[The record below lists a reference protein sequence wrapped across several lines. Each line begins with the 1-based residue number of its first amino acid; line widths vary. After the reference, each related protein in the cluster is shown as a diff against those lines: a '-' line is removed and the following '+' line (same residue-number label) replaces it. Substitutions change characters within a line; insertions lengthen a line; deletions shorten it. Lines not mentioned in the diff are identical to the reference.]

1 MNQTITGAKTDQE
14 LVVSWLHSKPSK
26 LTRHRYLKNYEQFI
40 KFTDVSIGEAKVE
53 QIQDFLRMLE
63 MKGYKPATICQKL
76 SSIKFLFTYAVTVG
90 YISISPCVV
99 VKSPVVHNQISTK
112 LLTLDDVK
120 LLVAGAKN
128 ERDRLMIK
136 LLFGL
141 GLRVSELVKIRWDDF
156 YVLGSGEVKV
166 RIIGKGNKLRELLV
180 PYSLYEELLGIREED
195 NPWVFHAWSHPRPL
209 KTNAVFYVLKKIATV
224 VGVNPDISAHWLRHS
239 HATESLRKGCDLC
252 LLMQSLGH
260 SSISTTQKYLCLR
273 ETEGSAS
280 YIDI

>member
-40 KFTDVSIGEAKVE
+40 KFAEVSIGEAKVE

-63 MKGYKPATICQKL
+63 MKGYKPATISQKL
-76 SSIKFLFTYAVTVG
+76 SSIKSLFTYAVTVG

-99 VKSPVVHNQISTK
+99 VKSPMVHNQISTK

-120 LLVAGAKN
+120 LLVEGAKN

-166 RIIGKGNKLRELLV
+166 RIIGKG
-180 PYSLYEELLGIREED
+180 D
-195 NPWVFHAWSHPRPL
+195 
-209 KTNAVFYVLKKIATV
+209 
-224 VGVNPDISAHWLRHS
+224 
-239 HATESLRKGCDLC
+239 
-252 LLMQSLGH
+252 
-260 SSISTTQKYLCLR
+260 
-273 ETEGSAS
+273 
-280 YIDI
+280 